1 MFKEISIGF
10 GLATI
15 ISLIVMGYDITPFIF
30 LIAAG
35 AGLFYLARARG
46 MVSTKN
52 FKSSS
57 GTGRCE
63 ISFRDIGGQE
73 SAIQELREALILS
86 NTTRILKNWASGP
99 LKAFFF
105 QDRRG
110 QVRLL
115 WQRLQQAIPTQLL

>member
-1 MFKEISIGF
+1 VFKEISIGF

-57 GTGRCE
+57 GFSQG
-63 ISFRDIGGQE
+63 DDL
-73 SAIQELREALILS
+73 LRTINA
-86 NTTRILKNWASGP
+86 
-99 LKAFFF
+99 
-105 QDRRG
+105 
-110 QVRLL
+110 V
-115 WQRLQQAIPTQLL
+115 

>member
-63 ISFRDIGGQE
+63 ISFRDIGGQN
-73 SAIQELREALILS
+73 LLF
-86 NTTRILKNWASGP
+86 KN
-99 LKAFFF
+99 
-105 QDRRG
+105 
-110 QVRLL
+110 
-115 WQRLQQAIPTQLL
+115 